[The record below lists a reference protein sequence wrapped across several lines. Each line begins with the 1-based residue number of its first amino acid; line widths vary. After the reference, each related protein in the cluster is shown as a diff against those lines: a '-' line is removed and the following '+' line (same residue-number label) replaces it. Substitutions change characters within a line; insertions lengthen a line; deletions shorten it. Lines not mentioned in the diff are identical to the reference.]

1 MRTILSILAILIATS
16 VVVRAEEDDYA
27 PTARDEAVADLASKR
42 TEKQLLNKDL
52 QAQQQALAKANEGVK
67 EGQADFD
74 ALIPK
79 GEQKELHELLSDPDS
94 GTRVPPPVNNMMEA
108 SNKIHVNAA
117 RAADAEKAIER
128 INARLKEL
136 DKEIQ
141 VAKDNL
147 KKLTADE
154 TRERAELRGRAK
166 DRPLKPTRVHTDN
179 CGKHP

>member
-1 MRTILSILAILIATS
+1 MRTIFSILALLIATN
-16 VVVRAEEDDYA
+16 VIVRADEDYT

-52 QAQQQALAKANEGVK
+52 AAQQQALAQANEGVK
-67 EGQADFD
+67 AGQADFD

-79 GEQKELHELLSDPDS
+79 GESKELHELLSDPDS

-128 INARLKEL
+128 IKGRLKEL

-147 KKLTADE
+147 QKLTADDA
-154 TRERAELRGRAK
+154 RERADLRGRAK
-166 DRPLKPTRVHTDN
+166 DRPVKPTRVHTDN